1 MYYFDK
7 VKSTALLEGFI
18 KNYDNLDG
26 TIGIT
31 KRLKVNLYNELSSVI
46 F

>member
-18 KNYDNLDG
+18 KNNDNLDG
-26 TIGIT
+26 TLGMT
-31 KRLKVNLYNELSSVI
+31 KRLKVVLYNELSSVT

>member
-7 VKSTALLEGFI
+7 VNSTALLEGCI
-18 KNYDNLDG
+18 KNYDNLVG
-26 TIGIT
+26 TLGIT
-31 KRLKVNLYNELSSVI
+31 KRLKVNLYSEFSSVI